1 VLRFRVLGPVQL
13 LADREPISLGGP
25 KQRVLL
31 AYLLLARSRFVPR
44 AELIDAIW
52 GEAPPA
58 SAVASLH
65 VYVHGLRRVLGSDRI
80 ETRGLTYRVRLEPE
94 ELDLERFELM
104 IEHARRSLKD
114 GMPERAAAVLR
125 EALGLWAGPALGDL
139 PSDAFRAEREHLEEL
154 RLSALELLLDADL
167 ARGQHEAVI
176 AAVGALVAEQPYRE
190 RLREQQILALYR
202 AGRQK
207 DALDAYREARRV
219 LIDELGIEPGPG
231 LRGLEAAVLRQEPDL
246 AAPAPNE
253 GRTKVVLPA
262 PPTRLI
268 NRRQEME
275 DVLGLFGDEG
285 ARLVTLT
292 GPGGTGKTRLALAVA
307 ERLGERL
314 ADGARFVDLSAVPG
328 AELLLPTIA
337 DQLAVQPGSGSLA
350 TALADTLRPLR
361 MLLVLD
367 NLERLL
373 MGATGIADLLS
384 AAPNLLVLAT
394 SRAPLRLR
402 AEYEYPVP
410 PLALPEPHPEL
421 AAAAESD
428 AVRLLVE
435 RGRAVN
441 RSCVLNESSV
451 APLVRICRRLDG
463 LPLAIE
469 LAATRFRTLAPETV
483 AGGLDHA
490 LELLVD
496 GPLDLP
502 ARQRTLRATL
512 DWSCELLDEQR
523 RAVFARLASFAG
535 TFRSDDVETVAGAGA
550 RDSLAGLVEVSLVR
564 ELDPDR
570 FRMLETIR
578 EYAAESLE
586 LRGESQTIRGRHC
599 RHFLA
604 LADQAY
610 AAILS
615 GDDSPSAYRALA
627 EQHDN
632 LRAALIWAGE
642 AGEVKLEVRL
652 ACALRQFWLVRGH
665 LAEGRTFFERA
676 VADTAGHRDPLRAQA
691 LMHGAPFLYRQGELE
706 RAEAWWEEAL
716 TLLTELGD
724 AAGAAR
730 CAGELGSVAFSEGD
744 LERAASLYARSADG
758 FVELDDEMRL
768 AIVSS
773 NLAQVEALRGNLK
786 AAIEYAER
794 SVALNRTRHDPET
807 LAVALHTLGRLRL
820 TLGDLDAARALFAEC
835 LVQAREVGYREVIA
849 HCVAAAAELALGED
863 PHSGGPDPSTAAR
876 LWAIARA
883 SLTEMAV
890 LLQGTE
896 AQSFALTESRLESQL
911 GRGRLSALVQ
921 QATQASLDDAIDEA
935 LDILAGSHPGGRE
948 LEPR

>member
-1 VLRFRVLGPVQL
+1 M
-13 LADREPISLGGP
+13 SLGGP

-31 AYLLLARSRFVPR
+31 AYLLLARNRFVPR
-44 AELIDAIW
+44 EELIDAIW
-52 GEAPPA
+52 GEAPPV

-80 ETRGLTYRVRLEPE
+80 ETHGLTYRIRLEPD

-104 IEHARRSLKD
+104 IEHARRSLQE
-114 GMPERAAAVLR
+114 GAPERAAAALR

-139 PSDAFRAEREHLEEL
+139 PSDAFRADCEHLDEL

-176 AAVGALVAEQPYRE
+176 TAVGALVAEHPYRE
-190 RLREQQILALYR
+190 RLREQQIVALYR

-246 AAPAPNE
+246 AAPAADE
-253 GRTKVVLPA
+253 SRAKVVLPA

-268 NRRQEME
+268 NRRHELE
-275 DVLGLFGDEG
+275 EILGLFGEEG

-292 GPGGTGKTRLALAVA
+292 GPGGTGKTRLAIAVA

-314 ADGARFVDLSAVPG
+314 PDGARFVDLSAVPG

-337 DQLAVQPGSGSLA
+337 DQLAVQPGASSLG
-350 TALADTLRPLR
+350 TALADTLHPLR

-373 MGATGIADLLS
+373 TGATGVADMLR
-384 AAPNLLVLAT
+384 AAPNLLILAT
-394 SRAPLRLR
+394 SRSPLRLR

-410 PLALPEPHPEL
+410 PLALPEPHPKL
-421 AAAAESD
+421 ADAAEND

-441 RSCVLNESSV
+441 RSCVLDESSMAAFV
-451 APLVRICRRLDG
+451 HICRRLDG

-469 LAATRFRTLAPETV
+469 LAATRFRTLTPETV
-483 AGGLDHA
+483 AVGLDQA

-512 DWSCELLDEQR
+512 DWSCELLDDEER
-523 RAVFARLASFAG
+523 VVFARLAAFAG
-535 TFRSDDVETVAGAGA
+535 TFRGKDVEAVPGAGA
-550 RDSLAGLVEVSLVR
+550 RDALSNLVKASLVR
-564 ELDPDR
+564 ELEPDR

-586 LRGESQTIRGRHC
+586 LRGESQMIRSRHC

-604 LADQAY
+604 FADRAY
-610 AAILS
+610 AAILN
-615 GDDSPSAYRALA
+615 GDDSPSAYRAL
-627 EQHDN
+627 EEEHDN

-642 AGEVKLEVRL
+642 AGELELQVRL

-665 LAEGRTFFERA
+665 LAEGRAFFERA
-676 VADTAGHRDPLRAQA
+676 VADTAEYRDALRAEA

-706 RAEAWWEEAL
+706 RAKAWWEEAL
-716 TLLTELGD
+716 ALLTELGD
-724 AAGAAR
+724 ATGAAR

-744 LERAASLYARSADG
+744 LERAASLYAHSAQG
-758 FVELDDEMRL
+758 FVELDDQMRL

-773 NLAQVEALRGNLK
+773 NLAQVEALRGNLEH
-786 AAIEYAER
+786 AIEHADR
-794 SVALNRTRHDPET
+794 SVALNRTLHDPET
-807 LAVALHTLGRLRL
+807 LSVALHTLGRLRL
-820 TLGDLDAARALFAEC
+820 TVGDVDAARTLLAEC
-835 LVQAREVGYREVIA
+835 LIQARQIGYREVIA
-849 HCVAAAAELALGED
+849 YCVAAAAELALDED
-863 PHSGGPDPSTAAR
+863 CNPGRRDPSTAAR

-896 AQSFALTESRLESQL
+896 TQSFALTESRLASQL
-911 GRGRLSALVQ
+911 GRERLSALVQ
-921 QATQASLDDAIDEA
+921 EAGDAGLEEAIDDA
-935 LDILAGSHPGGRE
+935 LDILAGSHPGGRGFE
-948 LEPR
+948 SR